1 MGDVAL
7 RRPFLIIMNP
17 QPVFGFEQPHEEA
30 REREAA
36 RLAAEHVVAM
46 AEWQARVDA
55 MIAEREARRK
65 AKAEASAARTAARA
79 IAKIARDNIRAEQE
93 SAKNTRRWHR
103 EEKARAK
110 NDTLTAQCGINWYNR
125 RRDAGIYWT
134 HCRTCGQELIYSDD
148 PNAEPQQCQGRRA

>member
-7 RRPFLIIMNP
+7 RRPFLINMNP
-17 QPVFGFEQPHEEA
+17 QPVFAFEQPIEEA
-30 REREAA
+30 RAREAA
-36 RLAAEHVVAM
+36 RLAAERAAAM

-65 AKAEASAARTAARA
+65 SKAVASAARTAARA
-79 IAKIARDNIRAEQE
+79 IAQIARDKIRAEE
-93 SAKNTRRWHR
+93 EAAKNTRRWHR
-103 EEKARAK
+103 EEKNRAK

-134 HCRTCGQELIYSDD
+134 HCKTCGQFLHYTDD
-148 PNAEPQQCQGRRA
+148 KNAKPQVCAGRKP